1 MVCKSFYYESRQVCF
16 SQLIE
21 FLPHNDFIVCVS
33 KYQGNYKVKTFTCW
47 HQLLY
52 MVFGQLSNRDSL
64 SDLIV
69 CLQSQQNKSY
79 HLGMGRGTSKAN
91 LAKANEKR
99 DYRIYESFAS
109 ILVTKVQKL
118 AIPELTFDLPIDAPV
133 KAIDATVM
141 DLCLNVFWWG
151 KFRKH
156 KAAVK
161 LHTMLDVKTNIPT
174 FIYITSGA
182 IHEINALDHFPI
194 DAGSFYL
201 MDKAYIDFTRLFR
214 MHKAAAFFIMRAK
227 ENFKFIRIS
236 SRNIDKNTGIRCDQT
251 VKLKNHKVSLAYPET
266 IRRVK
271 YYDSEIEREFVFIT
285 NNFEIS
291 ALEVARLY
299 KYRWTIELFFK
310 WIKQHLKV
318 KKFWGYSFNAV
329 KTQIYIAMITYLL
342 VALVKYQLKLKQTQY
357 EILQILSIS
366 LLCKTPLLELFSN
379 SYPQY
384 VKEQDYSQL
393 TIFSL

>member
-1 MVCKSFYYESRQVCF
+1 MNQGKYVFA
-16 SQLIE
+16 QLIE
-21 FLPHNDFIVCVS
+21 FLSHNDFIRCVS

-52 MVFGQLSNRDSL
+52 MIFGQLSNRDSL

-79 HLGMGRGTSKAN
+79 HLGMGNGTSKAN

-109 ILVTKVQKL
+109 ILVVQAQKL
-118 AIPELTFDLPIDAPV
+118 AIPNAAFDLPIEAPV
-133 KAIDATVM
+133 YAIDATVI

-161 LHTMLDVKTNIPT
+161 LHTMLDAKTNIPT

-182 IHEINALDHFPI
+182 VHEVNVLDLFPLE
-194 DAGSFYL
+194 AGSYYL
-201 MDKAYIDFTRLFR
+201 MDKGYIDFGRLHR
-214 MHKAAAFFIMRAK
+214 IQKAGAFFVTRAK
-227 ENFKFIRIS
+227 DNFKFVRLS
-236 SRNIDKNTGIRCDQT
+236 SRSVDKSTG
-251 VKLKNHKVSLAYPET
+251 
-266 IRRVK
+266 
-271 YYDSEIEREFVFIT
+271 
-285 NNFEIS
+285 
-291 ALEVARLY
+291 
-299 KYRWTIELFFK
+299 ELFFK

-318 KKFWGYSFNAV
+318 KTFWGYSFNAV

-342 VALVKYQLKLKQTQY
+342 VAL
-357 EILQILSIS
+357 
-366 LLCKTPLLELFSN
+366 
-379 SYPQY
+379 
-384 VKEQDYSQL
+384 
-393 TIFSL
+393 

>member
-1 MVCKSFYYESRQVCF
+1 MNQGKYVF
-16 SQLIE
+16 SQLID
-21 FLPHNDFIVCVS
+21 FLSHNDFISCVS
-33 KYQGNYKVKTFTCW
+33 KYNGNYKVKTFTCW

-52 MVFGQLSNRDSL
+52 MVFGQLSNRESL

-79 HLGMGRGTSKAN
+79 HLGMGNGTSKAN

-109 ILVTKVQKL
+109 ILVTEVQKF
-118 AIPELTFDLPIDAPV
+118 AIPEVTFDLSIDAPV
-133 KAIDATVM
+133 YAIDATVI

-161 LHTMLDVKTNIPT
+161 LHTILDVKTNIPT

-182 IHEINALDHFPI
+182 VHEVNSLDHLPVE
-194 DAGSFYL
+194 AGSYYI
-201 MDKAYIDFTRLFR
+201 MDKAYIDFRRLYR
-214 MHKAAAFFIMRAK
+214 MHKAGAFFITRAK
-227 ENFKFIRIS
+227 ENFKFVRIS
-236 SRNIDKNTGIRCDQT
+236 SRQVDKSTGVKCDQT
-251 VKLKNHKVSLAYPET
+251 VRLKNYKVSQAYPEV

-271 YYDSEIEREFVFIT
+271 YYDKEIEMEFVFIT

-291 ALEVARLY
+291 AVDVANLY

-318 KKFWGYSFNAV
+318 KTFWGYSFNAV

-342 VALVKYQLKLKQTQY
+342 IALIKYQLKLKQTQY

-384 VKEQDYSQL
+384 VKEQKDSQL
-393 TIFSL
+393 SIFDL

>member
-1 MVCKSFYYESRQVCF
+1 MNQGKYVF

-21 FLPHNDFIVCVS
+21 FLSYNDFISCIA
-33 KYQGNYKVKTFTCW
+33 KFKGNYKVRTFSCW

-69 CLQSQQNKSY
+69 CLQSQQPKSY

-99 DYRIYESFAS
+99 DYRIYETFALK
-109 ILVTKVQKL
+109 LVAEVQKFAL
-118 AIPELTFDLPIDAPV
+118 PELAFDLPIEAPV
-133 KAIDATVM
+133 IAIDATVV
-141 DLCLNVFWWG
+141 DLCLNIFWWG

-182 IHEINALDHFPI
+182 VHEINALDHLPI
-194 DAGSFYL
+194 ESGSFYL
-201 MDKAYIDFTRLFR
+201 MDKAYIDFDRLFR
-214 MHKAAAFFIMRAK
+214 MHKSGAFFVTRAK
-227 ENFKFIRIS
+227 ENFRFIRLS
-236 SRNIDKNTGIRCDQT
+236 SRKIDKTIGLICDQT
-251 VKLKNHKVSLAYPET
+251 VKLKNLKVSLDYPEP

-271 YYDSEIEREFVFIT
+271 YYDSDIEMEFVFIT

-291 ALEVARLY
+291 ALDVALLY
-299 KYRWTIELFFK
+299 KYRWTIEQFFK
-310 WIKQHLKV
+310 WIKQHLKI
-318 KKFWGYSFNAV
+318 KAFWGHSFNAV

-342 VALVKYQLKLKQTQY
+342 VALVKYRLNLKQTQY
-357 EILQILSIS
+357 EILQVLSIS

-384 VKEQDYSQL
+384 VKEQNCNQL
-393 TIFSL
+393 NIFTL

>member
-1 MVCKSFYYESRQVCF
+1 MNQGKYVFA
-16 SQLIE
+16 QLIE
-21 FLPHNDFIVCVS
+21 FLSHNDFISCVS
-33 KYQGNYKVKTFTCW
+33 KYNGNYKVKTFTCW

-52 MVFGQLSNRDSL
+52 MIFGQLSNRDSL

-79 HLGMGRGTSKAN
+79 HLGMGKGTSKAN

-109 ILVTKVQKL
+109 VLVVEVQRC
-118 AIPELTFDLPIDAPV
+118 AIPELTFNLSIAGPV
-133 KAIDATVM
+133 YAIDATVI

-161 LHTMLDVKTNIPT
+161 LHTILDVKTNIPT

-182 IHEINALDHFPI
+182 VHEVNSLDHLPLE
-194 DAGSFYL
+194 AGSYYV
-201 MDKAYIDFTRLFR
+201 MDKGYIDFGRLYR
-214 MHKAAAFFIMRAK
+214 MHKAGAFFVTRAK
-227 ENFKFIRIS
+227 ENFTFVRIS
-236 SRNIDKNTGIRCDQT
+236 SRQVDKSTGLKCDQT
-251 VKLKNHKVSLAYPET
+251 VQLKNYKVSLAYPEV
-266 IRRVK
+266 IRRIK
-271 YYDSEIEREFVFIT
+271 YYDKQIEMEFVFIT
-285 NNFEIS
+285 NNFEIN
-291 ALEVARLY
+291 AIDVAHLY

-318 KKFWGYSFNAV
+318 KTFWGYSFNAV

-342 VALVKYQLKLKQTQY
+342 VALIKYQLKLKQTQY

-384 VKEQDYSQL
+384 VKEQEDSQL
-393 TIFSL
+393 SIFDL

>member
-1 MVCKSFYYESRQVCF
+1 MNQGKYVF

-21 FLPHNDFIVCVS
+21 FLSHNYFISCVS
-33 KYQGNYKVKTFTCW
+33 KYDGNYKVKTFTCW

-52 MVFGQLSNRDSL
+52 MIFGQLSNRDSL

-79 HLGMGRGTSKAN
+79 HLGMGKGTSKAN

-109 ILVTKVQKL
+109 ILVIEVQRF
-118 AIPELTFDLPIDAPV
+118 AIPELAFDLSIDAPV
-133 KAIDATVM
+133 YAIDATVI
-141 DLCLNVFWWG
+141 DLCLSVFWWG

-161 LHTMLDVKTNIPT
+161 LHTILDVKTNIPT
-174 FIYITSGA
+174 FTYITSGA
-182 IHEINALDHFPI
+182 IHEVNSLDHLPI
-194 DAGSFYL
+194 EAGSYYV
-201 MDKAYIDFTRLFR
+201 MDKAYIDFGRLYR
-214 MHKAAAFFIMRAK
+214 MHKAGAFFITRAK
-227 ENFKFIRIS
+227 ENFTFVRRS
-236 SRNIDKNTGIRCDQT
+236 SRPVEKSSGLKCDQT
-251 VKLKNHKVSLAYPET
+251 VQLKNYKVLVAYPDV
-266 IRRVK
+266 IRRIK
-271 YYDSEIEREFVFIT
+271 YYDKEIEKEFVFIT

-291 ALEVARLY
+291 AMDVAGLY

-318 KKFWGYSFNAV
+318 KTFWGYSFNAV

-342 VALVKYQLKLKQTQY
+342 VALVKHQLKLKQTQY

-384 VKEQDYSQL
+384 VKEQQDSQL
-393 TIFSL
+393 SIFDL

>member
-1 MVCKSFYYESRQVCF
+1 MNQGKYVF

-21 FLPHNDFIVCVS
+21 FLPHNDFIACVS

-109 ILVTKVQKL
+109 ILVAKVQKL
-118 AIPELTFDLPIDAPV
+118 AIPELAFDLPIDAPV

-236 SRNIDKNTGIRCDQT
+236 SRNIDKSTGIRCDQT

-271 YYDSEIEREFVFIT
+271 YYDPEIEMEFVFIT

-291 ALEVARLY
+291 AIEVARLY

-318 KKFWGYSFNAV
+318 KTFWGYSFNAV

>member
-1 MVCKSFYYESRQVCF
+1 MNQGKYVFA
-16 SQLIE
+16 QLIE
-21 FLPHNDFIVCVS
+21 FLSHNDFISCVS
-33 KYQGNYKVKTFTCW
+33 KYNGNYKVKTFTCW

-52 MVFGQLSNRDSL
+52 MIFGQLSNRDSL

-79 HLGMGRGTSKAN
+79 HLGMGKGTSKAN

-109 ILVTKVQKL
+109 ILVVEVQRF
-118 AIPELTFDLPIDAPV
+118 AIPELTFYLSLDAPV
-133 KAIDATVM
+133 YAIDATVI

-161 LHTMLDVKTNIPT
+161 LHTILDVKTNIPT

-182 IHEINALDHFPI
+182 VHEVNSLDHLPI
-194 DAGSFYL
+194 EDGSYYI
-201 MDKAYIDFTRLFR
+201 MDKAYIDFGRLFT
-214 MHKAAAFFIMRAK
+214 MHEAGAFFVTRAK
-227 ENFKFIRIS
+227 ENFTFVRIS
-236 SRNIDKNTGIRCDQT
+236 SRQVDKSSGVKCDQT
-251 VKLKNHKVSLAYPET
+251 VRLKNYKVSLAYPEV

-271 YYDSEIEREFVFIT
+271 YYDKEIEMEFVFIT

-291 ALEVARLY
+291 AIDVARLY

-318 KKFWGYSFNAV
+318 KTFWGYSFNAV

-384 VKEQDYSQL
+384 VKEQKDSQL
-393 TIFSL
+393 SIFTL

>member
-1 MVCKSFYYESRQVCF
+1 MNQGKYVF
-16 SQLIE
+16 SQLID
-21 FLPHNDFIVCVS
+21 FLSHNDFLSCVS
-33 KYQGNYKVKTFTCW
+33 KYKGNYKVKTFSCW
-47 HQLLY
+47 HQFLY

-79 HLGMGRGTSKAN
+79 HLGMGKGTSKSN

-109 ILVTKVQKL
+109 ILVTQVQKL
-118 AIPELTFDLPIDAPV
+118 AIPNVSFDLSIDAPV
-133 KAIDATVM
+133 YAIDATVI
-141 DLCLNVFWWG
+141 DLCLDIFWWG

-161 LHTMLDVKTNIPT
+161 MHTMLDVKTNIPT

-182 IHEINALDHFPI
+182 VHEIKALDYFPLES
-194 DAGSFYL
+194 GSFYI
-201 MDKAYIDFTRLFR
+201 MDKAYIDFGRLYH
-214 MHKAAAFFIMRAK
+214 MHESGAFFILRSK
-227 ENFKFIRIS
+227 DNFKFVRLS
-236 SRNIDKNTGIRCDQT
+236 SRQVDKSTGIKCDQT
-251 VKLKNHKVSLAYPET
+251 IRLKNYKVSLAYPET
-266 IRRVK
+266 MRRIK
-271 YYDSEIEREFVFIT
+271 YYDTELEMEFCFIT
-285 NNFEIS
+285 NNIEIT

-318 KKFWGYSFNAV
+318 KSFWGYSFNAV

-342 VALVKYQLKLKQTQY
+342 VALVKHQLKLKQTQY

-379 SYPQY
+379 YYPQY
-384 VKEQDYSQL
+384 VKEQQDIQL
-393 TIFSL
+393 SIFAL

>member
-1 MVCKSFYYESRQVCF
+1 MNQGKYVFA
-16 SQLIE
+16 QLID
-21 FLPHNDFIVCVS
+21 FLSHNDFIRCVS

-79 HLGMGRGTSKAN
+79 HLGMGKGTSKAN

-109 ILVTKVQKL
+109 ILIAQAQKL
-118 AIPELTFDLPIDAPV
+118 IIPDVVALDLSIEAPV
-133 KAIDATVM
+133 YAIDATVI

-182 IHEINALDHFPI
+182 VHEIKVLDLYPL
-194 DAGSFYL
+194 DAGSYYV
-201 MDKAYIDFTRLFR
+201 MDKGYIDFGRLYR
-214 MHKAAAFFIMRAK
+214 IHNEGAFFITRAK
-227 ENFKFIRIS
+227 DNFKYIKLS
-236 SRNIDKNTGIRCDQT
+236 SQSVEENTGIKCDQS
-251 VKLKNHKVSLAYPET
+251 VRLKNQKVFLSYPEA
-266 IRRVK
+266 IRRLK
-271 YYDSEIEREFVFIT
+271 YYDAEIKMEFVFIT

-291 ALEVARLY
+291 ALDVARLY

-318 KKFWGYSFNAV
+318 KAFWGYSFNAV

-342 VALVKYQLKLKQTQY
+342 VAIVKHQLKLKQTQY

-379 SYPQY
+379 AYPQY
-384 VKEQDYSQL
+384 VKEQDCNQL
-393 TIFSL
+393 NLFDL

>member
-1 MVCKSFYYESRQVCF
+1 MNQGKYIF

-21 FLPHNDFIVCVS
+21 FLSYNDFISCIA
-33 KYQGNYKVKTFTCW
+33 KFKGNYKVRTFSCW

-52 MVFGQLSNRDSL
+52 MIFGQLSNRDSL

-69 CLQSQQNKSY
+69 CLQAQQQKSY

-99 DYRIYESFAS
+99 DYRIYESFALK
-109 ILVTKVQKL
+109 LVAEVQKFAL
-118 AIPELTFDLPIDAPV
+118 PDLTFDLPIEAPV
-133 KAIDATVM
+133 IAIDATVV
-141 DLCLNVFWWG
+141 DLCLNIFWWG

-182 IHEINALDHFPI
+182 VHEINALDHLPI
-194 DAGSFYL
+194 ESGSFYL
-201 MDKAYIDFTRLFR
+201 MDKAYIDFDRLFR
-214 MHKAAAFFIMRAK
+214 MHKSGAFFVMRAK
-227 ENFKFIRIS
+227 ENFRFIRLS
-236 SRNIDKNTGIRCDQT
+236 SRQIDKSTGLICDQT
-251 VKLKNHKVSLAYPET
+251 VKLKNLKVSLDYPEP

-271 YYDSEIEREFVFIT
+271 YYDSDIHIEFVFIT

-291 ALEVARLY
+291 ALDVALLY
-299 KYRWTIELFFK
+299 KYRWTIEQFFK
-310 WIKQHLKV
+310 WIKQHLKI
-318 KKFWGYSFNAV
+318 KTFWGYSFNAV

-342 VALVKYQLKLKQTQY
+342 VALVKYRLNLKQTQY
-357 EILQILSIS
+357 EILQVLSIS
-366 LLCKTPLLELFSN
+366 LLCKTPLIELFSN

-384 VKEQDYSQL
+384 VKEQKCNQL
-393 TIFSL
+393 NIFTL

>member
-1 MVCKSFYYESRQVCF
+1 MNQGKYIF

-21 FLPHNDFIVCVS
+21 FLSHNDFISCVS
-33 KYQGNYKVKTFTCW
+33 KYNGNYKVKTFTCW

-52 MVFGQLSNRDSL
+52 MVFGQLSNRESL

-79 HLGMGRGTSKAN
+79 HLGMGNGTSKAN

-99 DYRIYESFAS
+99 DYRIYESFAL
-109 ILVTKVQKL
+109 ILVADVQKF
-118 AIPELTFDLPIDAPV
+118 AIPEISFDLSIDAPV
-133 KAIDATVM
+133 YAIDATVI

-161 LHTMLDVKTNIPT
+161 LHTILDVKTNIPT

-182 IHEINALDHFPI
+182 VHEVNSLDHLPVE
-194 DAGSFYL
+194 AGNYYI
-201 MDKAYIDFTRLFR
+201 MDKAYIDFKRLYR
-214 MHKAAAFFIMRAK
+214 MHKAGAFFILRAK
-227 ENFKFIRIS
+227 ENFTFIRIA
-236 SRNIDKNTGIRCDQT
+236 SRPVDKSTGVKCDQT
-251 VKLKNHKVSLAYPET
+251 VRLKNYTVSLAYPEV

-271 YYDSEIEREFVFIT
+271 YYDKELEMEFVFIT

-291 ALEVARLY
+291 AIDVACLY

-318 KKFWGYSFNAV
+318 KTFWGYSFNAV

-384 VKEQDYSQL
+384 VKEQKDSQL
-393 TIFSL
+393 SIFDL

>member
-1 MVCKSFYYESRQVCF
+1 MNQGKYVFA
-16 SQLIE
+16 QLIE
-21 FLPHNDFIVCVS
+21 FLSHNDFISCVS
-33 KYQGNYKVKTFTCW
+33 KYNGNYKVKTFTCW

-79 HLGMGRGTSKAN
+79 HLGMGKGTSKAN

-109 ILVTKVQKL
+109 ILVFEVQKF
-118 AIPELTFDLPIDAPV
+118 AIPEITFDLSIDAPV
-133 KAIDATVM
+133 YAIDATVI

-161 LHTMLDVKTNIPT
+161 LHTILDVKTNIPT

-182 IHEINALDHFPI
+182 IHEVNSLDHLPI
-194 DAGSFYL
+194 EAGSYYV
-201 MDKAYIDFTRLFR
+201 MDKAYIDFRRLYR
-214 MHKAAAFFIMRAK
+214 MHIAGAFFITRAK
-227 ENFKFIRIS
+227 ENFTFVRLS
-236 SRNIDKNTGIRCDQT
+236 SRQVDKSAGVKCDQT
-251 VKLKNHKVSLAYPET
+251 VQLKNYKVSLAYPEV
-266 IRRVK
+266 IRRIK
-271 YYDSEIEREFVFIT
+271 YYDKEIEMEFVFIT

-291 ALEVARLY
+291 AADVARLY

-318 KKFWGYSFNAV
+318 KTFWGYSFNAV

-384 VKEQDYSQL
+384 VKEQEGSQL
-393 TIFSL
+393 TIFDL

>member
-1 MVCKSFYYESRQVCF
+1 MNQGKYVF
-16 SQLIE
+16 SQIIE
-21 FLPHNDFIVCVS
+21 FLSYNDFLSCIS
-33 KYQGNYKVKTFTCW
+33 KYNGNYKVRTFSCW

-52 MVFGQLSNRDSL
+52 MIFGQLSNRDSL

-99 DYRIYESFAS
+99 DYRIYESFAL
-109 ILVTKVQKL
+109 ILVAEIQKL
-118 AIPELTFDLPIDAPV
+118 ALPELAFDLPIDAPV
-133 KAIDATVM
+133 IAIDATVV

-182 IHEINALDHFPI
+182 IHEINALDHLPI
-194 DAGSFYL
+194 ESGSFYL
-201 MDKAYIDFTRLFR
+201 MDKAYIDFDRLFR
-214 MHKAAAFFIMRAK
+214 MHKSGAFFVTRAK
-227 ENFKFIRIS
+227 ENFRFIRLS
-236 SRNIDKNTGIRCDQT
+236 SRQINKSTGLICDQT
-251 VKLKNHKVSLAYPET
+251 VKLKNQKVSLDYPET

-271 YYDSEIEREFVFIT
+271 YYDSEIQMEFVFIT

-291 ALEVARLY
+291 ALEVAMLY
-299 KYRWTIELFFK
+299 KYRWTIEQFFK
-310 WIKQHLKV
+310 WIKQHLKI
-318 KKFWGYSFNAV
+318 KTFWGHSFNAV
-329 KTQIYIAMITYLL
+329 KIQIYIAMITYLL
-342 VALVKYQLKLKQTQY
+342 VALVKNRLNLKQTQY
-357 EILQILSIS
+357 EILQVLSMT
-366 LLCKTPLLELFSN
+366 LLCKTPLVELFSN

-384 VKEQDYSQL
+384 VKELKGNQL
-393 TIFSL
+393 SIFTL